1 MNKLIT
7 FASLAAVG
15 ALSLQGQAVDGS
27 GRPWSVSAKL
37 RGFYDDNYRTTPSDL
52 TPEARE
58 YLGDVDE
65 ESWGINFAPGIK
77 YVLLR
82 DQTTLTASLD
92 YDMRWYE
99 AQPSSKEFDHTV
111 RAEIAASHAFSE
123 RFRLDFFESPVYSEE
138 PSILEP
144 NGGQASYVRTDGNAW
159 RNYAGIG
166 LTTGLTE
173 QLGSRLGYSN
183 TYYNYRDDGPASI
196 SALLDRMEHLATAD
210 LRWQFQPAIIGLVG
224 YQYGY
229 FDYTSGDQLW
239 YTETPDPTV
248 PESDARNQESHYGFL
263 GVDYTALPGLT
274 AQIRAGVNYARY
286 PNADVDNVT
295 APFVDAALAYEYMEG
310 SKVSAGVKHDLRPT
324 DVAIAASDDMSS
336 FTVSQEA
343 TTVYAFIAHR
353 IFPKLVGTLRG
364 SWQNGT
370 YNEGMYDGDSDNFY
384 TVDVNLAYEITA
396 NFAAEAGYAYDKLD
410 SDIPLREYDRNRFY
424 VGVKA
429 TY

>member
-1 MNKLIT
+1 M
-7 FASLAAVG
+7 
-15 ALSLQGQAVDGS
+15 
-27 GRPWSVSAKL
+27 
-37 RGFYDDNYRTTPSDL
+37 
-52 TPEARE
+52 
-58 YLGDVDE
+58 
-65 ESWGINFAPGIK
+65 
-77 YVLLR
+77 
-82 DQTTLTASLD
+82 
-92 YDMRWYE
+92 
-99 AQPSSKEFDHTV
+99 
-111 RAEIAASHAFSE
+111 
-123 RFRLDFFESPVYSEE
+123 
-138 PSILEP
+138 
-144 NGGQASYVRTDGNAW
+144 
-159 RNYAGIG
+159 
-166 LTTGLTE
+166 
-173 QLGSRLGYSN
+173 
-183 TYYNYRDDGPASI
+183 
-196 SALLDRMEHLATAD
+196 
-210 LRWQFQPAIIGLVG
+210 
-224 YQYGY
+224 
-229 FDYTSGDQLW
+229 
-239 YTETPDPTV
+239 
-248 PESDARNQESHYGFL
+248 
-263 GVDYTALPGLT
+263 
-274 AQIRAGVNYARY
+274 
-286 PNADVDNVT
+286 T